1 MNEPMNYTALVEE
14 IRDIFLDSRTN
25 IYDRTSRD
33 EDGVH
38 YDYELEST
46 KEQDLEVENL
56 IRKTFCDKIQ
66 KILDRI

>member
-1 MNEPMNYTALVEE
+1 MAEKMNYTALVEE
-14 IRDIFLDSRTN
+14 IRDILLDSRTN

-46 KEQDLEVENL
+46 HEQEVEVENL
-56 IRKTFCDKIQ
+56 IRTTFCDKIQ
-66 KILDRI
+66 KILERI

>member
-1 MNEPMNYTALVEE
+1 MAEKMNYTALVEE
-14 IRDIFLDSRTN
+14 IRDVFLDSRTN

-38 YDYELEST
+38 YDYKLEST
-46 KEQDLEVENL
+46 REQELEVGNL
-56 IRKTFCDKIQ
+56 IREAFCNKIA

>member
-1 MNEPMNYTALVEE
+1 MAEKMNYTALVEE
-14 IRDIFLDSRTN
+14 IRDIFLDCRTN

-46 KEQDLEVENL
+46 KEQELEVENM
-56 IRKTFCDKIQ
+56 IRKAFCDKIEEILE
-66 KILDRI
+66 KI

>member
-1 MNEPMNYTALVEE
+1 MAEKMNYTALVEG
-14 IRDIFLDSRTN
+14 IRDILLDSRTN

-46 KEQDLEVENL
+46 HEQELEVENL
-56 IRKTFCDKIQ
+56 IRTTFCDKIQ